1 MNYERL
7 LEKLAELEHNQWIEW
22 SKEIAKTE
30 KISPNR
36 LARWIPLWK
45 PYINLDQ
52 EIQEQDRKYARKILI
67 LLEKEGLLSSHD
79 NI

>member
-1 MNYERL
+1 MVNYERL

-30 KISPNR
+30 KISQDR

-45 PYINLDQ
+45 PYKNLHP
-52 EIQEQDRKYARKILI
+52 EIQEQDRKYARKVLI

-79 NI
+79 